1 MILSALLAAF
11 LVPVRADPAPAV
23 STAPA
28 ASTATV
34 ASSSQQAQTE
44 YLRGTLLER
53 RGAYADALAAYEKAL
68 TIDPSSAFIAGEAA
82 NLALELQDLDR
93 AEKWARVRLDLAPND
108 ARSRVIL
115 GRVLWARG
123 DAAGAEIEYEQALK
137 SDPTSEDTLFA
148 LVELIAAHDP
158 QKARAR
164 LEEFQKN
171 NPDRAARALFELGR
185 LDVAQNLVPAAIEK
199 FKRSISLDDAQSG
212 PAREALAQSYEI
224 MHDTAAALDEDLK
237 ILADDPEAFELR
249 AHVGELQEAL
259 GRLDDARETFRD
271 LKKRR
276 PGDPAACAWLAGDA
290 ERAGDYARAAA
301 ELKDSA
307 ALKDDPVL
315 NLRLG
320 YYQLQAGSM
329 KDAMAT
335 LTEARRRWPKD
346 DRIAYYLA
354 LGDDDQG
361 RHEEAVSLLREV
373 LAIKPDDRDARW
385 QLATILER
393 LNKMSEA
400 EPEFRRL
407 IADKPDDAPALNYLG
422 YSFADRGMKLDD
434 AKTLIDR
441 ALAIEPTNAAY
452 QDSLGWVLF
461 KLGRSTEAAHEL
473 AVAAKNLPD
482 DDEVWGHIA
491 TVREA
496 LGEKDMAWRAW
507 RLSQSFGGKSAAER
521 ADALQKPMSPE
532 AAGELWRAH
541 LAAVHSGVK
550 RFAGVCTFEGKI
562 GGRTLSQKAMV
573 NFRAAPRQFSLEIL
587 GPLFSPV
594 ARATLDEKGFT
605 MDDYHIDGFDDAQV
619 RAAAEGS
626 LSAIAGAIAG
636 EPFAAGPARIEG
648 WGRHTLA
655 RSSWTVDISTDA
667 VARSVTPA
675 GGAALN
681 FSDFDKN
688 RLRRIPRAFQS
699 SGRFWELTL
708 SCPEAKIELEAPDEP
723 LPELP

>member
-1 MILSALLAAF
+1 VILSVLLAAL
-11 LVPVRADPAPAV
+11 LVPVRADPA
-23 STAPA
+23 SGA
-28 ASTATV
+28 AA
-34 ASSSQQAQTE
+34 AQQAQTE

-53 RGAYADALAAYEKAL
+53 RGAYADALASYEKAL
-68 TIDPSSAFIAGEAA
+68 AIDPSSAFIAGEAA

-93 AEKWARVRLDLAPND
+93 AEKWARRRLELAPND

-123 DAAGAEIEYEQALK
+123 DAAGAEVEYEQALK
-137 SDPTSEDTLFA
+137 TDPTSEDTLFA
-148 LVELIAAHDP
+148 LVELSAAHDP

-164 LEEFQKN
+164 LEDFLKR

-185 LDVAQNLVPAAIEK
+185 LDASQGHVRDAVEK
-199 FKRSISLDDAQSG
+199 FKRAIDLDDAQSG

-224 MHDTAAALDEDLK
+224 LHDTAAAVAEDLK
-237 ILADDPEAFELR
+237 ILEDDPDAFELR
-249 AHVGELQEAL
+249 AHVGELQEAM
-259 GRLDDARETFRD
+259 GRLDDARDTYRS

-290 ERAGDYARAAA
+290 ERAGDFARAAL

-307 ALKDDPVL
+307 ALKDDPTL

-329 KDAMAT
+329 KEAMAT

-361 RHEEAVSLLREV
+361 RHEEAVALLREV
-373 LAIKPDDRDARW
+373 LAIKPDDREARW

-407 IADKPDDAPALNYLG
+407 IGDKPDDAPALNYLG
-422 YSFADRGMKLDD
+422 YSFADRGTKLDE
-434 AKTLIDR
+434 AKTLIER
-441 ALAIEPTNAAY
+441 ALVIEPTNAAY

-461 KLGRSTEAAHEL
+461 KLGRSTEAAREL
-473 AVAAKNLPD
+473 AVAAQNLPD

-491 TVREA
+491 ETRET
-496 LGEKDMAWRAW
+496 LGDKAGAWRAW
-507 RLSQSFGGKSAAER
+507 RLSQSFGGKKAADR
-521 ADALQKPMSPE
+521 ADALQKTLSDE

-541 LAAVHSGVK
+541 LASVHAGVK
-550 RFAGVCTFEGKI
+550 RFAGVCELEGRV
-562 GGRTLSQKAMV
+562 GGHALSEKALLS
-573 NFRAAPRQFSLEIL
+573 FRAPGRFSLEIL

-594 ARATLDEKGFT
+594 ARASLDEKGFA
-605 MDDYHIDGFDDAQV
+605 MDEFHVEGLDDAQV

-626 LSAIAGAIAG
+626 LTAIEAVLAG
-636 EPFAAGPARIEG
+636 EPYAPGPARVEG

-655 RSSWTVDISTDA
+655 RPAWSVDVGPDA
-667 VARSVTPA
+667 LARSATPA
-675 GGAALN
+675 SGAAVT
-681 FSDFDKN
+681 FSDFFKN
-688 RLRRIPRAFQS
+688 RLRRIPRRFRS
-699 SGRFWELTL
+699 SGRFWELSL
-708 SCPEAKIELEAPDEP
+708 SCPEAKIELDALDEP
-723 LPELP
+723 LSELP